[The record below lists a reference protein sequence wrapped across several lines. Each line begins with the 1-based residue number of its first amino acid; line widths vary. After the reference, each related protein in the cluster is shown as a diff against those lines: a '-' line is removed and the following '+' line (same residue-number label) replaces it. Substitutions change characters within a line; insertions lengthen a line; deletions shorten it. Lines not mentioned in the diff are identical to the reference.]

1 MALDLSVALPRL
13 RRDLVRRT
21 RTDAAGAAHV
31 IKDPVSGEFF
41 RLQEVEGFV
50 AEQLDGGTSL
60 ERVTERVAQKFGA
73 PLAENALTAFI
84 EQLDRAGLL
93 ENERGTRARQGHGLR
108 RFAGGLLNARLKLV
122 NPERFLNALAPRVGF
137 FYTRAFA
144 YLSAATIVMAGMI
157 GVLNWDS
164 LAGEMSGLLRLSA
177 VPLLIATIFTT
188 ITLHELAHGLTCK
201 RFGGEVRDMG
211 FMFLYLQPAFYCN
224 VSDAWLFPEKH
235 KRLLVGFAGPY
246 FELFVWAL
254 AMLAWRVTDVGTWI
268 GQVAVVVMATSGVK
282 TLFNFNP
289 LIKLDGYYLLSD
301 YLDVPNLRRRSFA
314 YFGDYLRRLWRWSHP
329 LPAVSA
335 REHRIY
341 LAYGATAWLCSAS
354 LLGYVGL
361 SLSEVLIAE
370 GQRVGFIALAGL
382 LGFRFRSKFARL
394 FGRRASVDDDAATS
408 TSESKP
414 PKKKSSKGKRRWRKA
429 LRVTLKLAGVGAIV
443 ALLYVGRMELRV
455 AGPIDVRPHH
465 NADVRTGIAGIVEEI
480 YVEEGQHVVTG
491 DPIARLS
498 DQATRAELEK
508 TKAEI
513 REVRAKLAELTAG
526 PTDVELEVARL
537 AVVTAQ
543 DRLEFATAKRA
554 RTEELFQRQLVSN
567 QDFDV
572 ARELETTAV
581 NALGEAQGKLD
592 VLLEGTRPEQIAAAE
607 AETARLDAQRQ
618 YLEQQL
624 ELMNV
629 LSPADGMVTTPNRQL
644 RELLRQLLPKG
655 GLIAEVHEL
664 DVITVEA
671 AIPEKEIADVE
682 VGQRVAVKAR
692 AYPERLFHGKVIA
705 IGTTT
710 QQAAAAAFASG
721 ASSVSTTPSNGAGTT
736 IRVITEIDNESGLLK
751 PGMTGMAKIYCGE
764 RRFTD
769 LIVRRLSRTFRV
781 EFWSW
786 W

>member
-1 MALDLSVALPRL
+1 MSLDLSIDLPRL
-13 RRDLVRRT
+13 RRDLVRRA
-21 RTDAAGAAHV
+21 RTDAGGGAGV

-50 AEQLDGGTSL
+50 ADQLDGETSL
-60 ERVTERVAQKFGA
+60 ARVADRVAQKFGEA
-73 PLAENALTAFI
+73 LSEAELATFI
-84 EQLDRAGLL
+84 KQLDRAGLL
-93 ENERGTRARQGHGLR
+93 ENERGTRVR
-108 RFAGGLLNARLKLV
+108 RRSGRLAGGLLNARLKLV

-137 FYTRAFA
+137 FYTSAFA
-144 YLSAATIVMAGMI
+144 YLSAATILVAGMI
-157 GVLNWDS
+157 GVLNWDT
-164 LAGEMSGLLRLSA
+164 LAGEVAGLFRLST
-177 VPLLIATIFTT
+177 VPLLIATVFVT

-211 FMFLYLQPAFYCN
+211 FMLLYLQPAFYCN
-224 VSDAWLFPEKH
+224 VSDAWLFPEKS

-254 AMLAWRVTDVGTWI
+254 AMLAWRVTDVDTSI
-268 GQVAVVVMATSGVK
+268 SQVAVVVLATSGVK

-301 YLDVPNLRRRSFA
+301 YLDLPNLRKRSFA
-314 YFGDYLRRLWRWSHP
+314 YVGDWLRRLWRPSHR
-329 LPAVSA
+329 PAPVSA

-341 LAYGATAWLCSAS
+341 LAYGATAWLFSFS
-354 LLGYVGL
+354 LLSYIGL
-361 SLSEVLIAE
+361 TFSEVLIAE

-382 LGFRFRSKFARL
+382 LGFRFRDKFARL
-394 FGRRASVDDDAATS
+394 FGRGRGRGSESDEAS

-414 PKKKSSKGKRRWRKA
+414 PKKKSSNGKRVWRKA
-429 LRVTLKLAGVGAIV
+429 LRLALKLAVAGAFV
-443 ALLYVGRMELRV
+443 ALLFVGRMELRV

-480 YVEEGQHVVTG
+480 YVEEGQHGVTG

-498 DQATRAELEK
+498 DQETRAELEK
-508 TKAEI
+508 TEAEI
-513 REVRAKLAELTAG
+513 RQVRAKLAELTAG
-526 PTDVELEVARL
+526 PTHAELEVARL
-537 AVVTAQ
+537 AVITAQ

-554 RTEELFQRQLVSN
+554 RTEELFQRQLVSQ

-572 ARELETTAV
+572 ARELETTAL
-581 NALGEAQGKLD
+581 NELAEAQGKLA
-592 VLLEGTRPEQIAAAE
+592 LLLAGTRPEQIAAAE
-607 AETARLDAQRQ
+607 AEGARLEAQRQ
-618 YLEQQL
+618 YLEAQL
-624 ELMNV
+624 ERMNV
-629 LSPADGMVTTPNRQL
+629 LSPAEGMVTTPSRQL
-644 RELLRQLLPKG
+644 RELLRQLVPKG

-671 AIPEKEIADVE
+671 AISEKEIADVE

-692 AYPERLFHGKVIA
+692 AYPERLFHGRVIA

-710 QQAAAAAFASG
+710 QEAAAAAFAGSG
-721 ASSVSTTPSNGAGTT
+721 SASAAPSSDPGSS

-764 RRFTD
+764 RRFID
-769 LIVRRLSRTFRV
+769 LIMRRLSRTFRV